1 MRLAHKFISAILALT
16 LASCG
21 SNSDDNLTRIA
32 FVGSETDLLDSGLR
46 LAPAGQ
52 HLRAATAEGLVALN
66 ADGEIVPALAERWIV
81 TEDGLSYIFRLR
93 NSSWPDGTRISSENV
108 RAALNRNLRG
118 LSGTS
123 LGLDLSI
130 IRDTR
135 AMTGRVIEIRLKS
148 PMPQFLQLLAQ
159 PELGLRRRGVGTG
172 PMTAEV
178 TKNMAL
184 LTAAAPELRGAPENE
199 DWQEQFRQVQI
210 FALSPADSAAAFDNA
225 EVDALLNG
233 HLLSLPLADTGP
245 LSRGTVRLDVVYGLF
260 GLQITNADG
269 LLSEPSRRAALA
281 MAIERE
287 NLLEP
292 FGIGGWAPS
301 TRIIPQVL
309 FGDTLTPAERWA
321 DLTIDQ
327 RRSEARSRIGAWRSA
342 QGLESV
348 RVTIALPRRAGS
360 NLFFEELEED
370 FRDIGISLVRVGPD
384 DIADIRLV
392 DRLARYGD
400 PRWFLNQF
408 NCTLEPSNCVTAAD
422 ELVEL
427 ALVEPDPARRADF
440 YAEAE
445 AELLQSGTYIP
456 IGAPVRWSLVRG
468 GVEGFAANPW
478 GLHPLFPLAIRPI

>member
-1 MRLAHKFISAILALT
+1 MRLAFKFTSALLAFA

-21 SNSDDNLTRIA
+21 ANADENLTRIA
-32 FVGSETDLLDSGLR
+32 FVGSETDLLEKGSR

-66 ADGEIVPALAERWIV
+66 ADGEIVPAMAERWIV

-93 NSSWPDGTRISSENV
+93 NSSWPDGTRLSGENV
-108 RAALNRNLRG
+108 RAALNRNIRDLAD
-118 LSGTS
+118 TS

-159 PELGLRRRGVGTG
+159 PELGLRRNGIGTG
-172 PMTAEV
+172 PMVAEV
-178 TKNMAL
+178 NKNMAM
-184 LTAAAPELRGAPENE
+184 LTVVSPELRGGP
-199 DWQEQFRQVQI
+199 DYDGWQEQFRQVQI
-210 FALSPADSAAAFDNA
+210 FALSSADAATAFDNA
-225 EVDALLNG
+225 EVDAVFNG
-233 HLLSLPLADTGP
+233 HLLTLPLADTGP
-245 LSRGTVRLDVVYGLF
+245 LSRGTIRLDVVYGLF
-260 GLQITNADG
+260 GLQLTNSDG
-269 LLSEPSRRAALA
+269 LLADPSRRAALA

-301 TRIIPQVL
+301 TRMVPQAIL
-309 FGDTLTPAERWA
+309 GDAAPIQERWA
-321 DLTIDQ
+321 DQSIDE
-327 RRSEARSRIGAWRSA
+327 RKSEARRRVSAWRSS
-342 QGLESV
+342 QGLDSV

-360 NLFFEELEED
+360 NLFYEELAED
-370 FRDIGISLVRVGPD
+370 FRDIGINLVRVGPD
-384 DIADIRLV
+384 DIADMKLV

-408 NCTLEPSNCVTAAD
+408 NCSLERNVCVPDAD
-422 ELVEL
+422 DLVEL
-427 ALVEPDPARRADF
+427 ALVEPDPVRRAEF

-445 AELLQSGTYIP
+445 EALLQSNAYIP